1 MLIDKEALDRTALSL
16 IGHAPLLKTN
26 SEVLINRFRI
36 TSFPKLIVLR
46 DGKAS
51 YYNALSPR
59 DMRDHRRILSWMQS
73 VWLPMVPE
81 LSAANS
87 HQVMQGRT
95 VVLAILDR
103 TLKDFEQTKDKMKAA
118 ALEWLDVRAAEDKAE
133 KQDLREK
140 KESKIEEAE
149 EKGDKRAIEKAKGIQ
164 VVVKPKK
171 EVGFAWVDGVFW
183 GRWCRGTYGVD
194 VRETGPRIIIN
205 EQDVYSLFVLT
216 HRQEKRYWDVNLQGK
231 SIQPTTEN
239 IIETL
244 QAVLANPPKIKPIST
259 VGRLETMYRAVIAF
273 IRSHPY
279 GLASCV
285 AFIVLAA
292 ALWVRRG
299 MKRKF
304 GTLSAP
310 SFSLHEK
317 SWGSA
322 SNGSDGHTRQPSGKG
337 ASLGKF
343 D

>member
-1 MLIDKEALDRTALSL
+1 
-16 IGHAPLLKTN
+16 
-26 SEVLINRFRI
+26 
-36 TSFPKLIVLR
+36 
-46 DGKAS
+46 
-51 YYNALSPR
+51 
-59 DMRDHRRILSWMQS
+59 MRDHRRLLSWMQS

-103 TLKDFEQTKDKMKAA
+103 TLKDFEQTKEKMKAA

-149 EKGDKRAIEKAKGIQ
+149 EKGDKRAIERAKGIQ

-205 EQDVYSLFVLT
+205 EQDVSTPKSSWLIS
-216 HRQEKRYWDVNLQGK
+216 QEKRFWDVNLQGK
-231 SIQPTTEN
+231 PIQATTEN
-239 IIETL
+239 IIDTL
-244 QAVLANPPKIKPIST
+244 QAVLANPPKIKPISM
-259 VGRLETMYRAVIAF
+259 VGRLETMYRAIIAF
-273 IRSHPY
+273 IRSRPISI
-279 GLASCV
+279 GS
-285 AFIVLAA
+285 FIAVLVLGA
-292 ALWVRRG
+292 ALWIRRR

-304 GTLSAP
+304 GGLTTP
-310 SFSLHEK
+310 TFSLHDK
-317 SWGSA
+317 PWGST

-337 ASLGKF
+337 ASVGKF